1 MKKLASIFLTF
12 TIAATA
18 SAQQHFTGCEIDTM
32 LAKSMP
38 EKVSNTRDVYT
49 NLPKAVSLQKYTPAP
64 GNQGQTGTCTAWSS
78 TYCAATM
85 TWAMRNGITNRRK
98 ITQNAFLPC
107 YTYVN
112 ILRQSTQNCA
122 AGTDIADAC
131 NWLKNTGAVK
141 LTEYPQNPAC
151 INTSDVPSTWKQKA
165 SENRIVGF
173 TKLFYEWAGGM
184 SYKVEKTKKALA
196 EGKPVLIAY
205 NCAFSFSN
213 SQGLRSDGLWWPAS
227 NEKPTLNYGGHAMV
241 VVGYDDNKF
250 NGGAFLIQNS
260 WGGDWGMKGYFWIT
274 YYHYAWWVY
283 YAFEVNSLNAKPD
296 QTTDNLDLTTSYSD
310 YDYDDNDDY
319 DDDDDDYNKVDDN
332 YLDNIVDID
341 DYNIPDN
348 NTASSFNILY
358 QDGDQGAWTGYKTS
372 DYTDEDYQ
380 YMEEERKAR
389 NSSAYR
395 YDNNLSY
402 QENIERFNK
411 NMGITNDVENIANR
425 GLKVVSVEKIET
437 PDGDKT
443 EVNNFSGSISILLG
457 DKTQMQGSVN
467 GKTINISK
475 SYPSGTYFRLY
486 IGNNAPAYVYV
497 FGTDLTNEVYNVFP
511 QCRLISPALDYSN
524 SRVAIPDE
532 RHYIQMDDQAGT
544 DYIYVLYSR
553 VPLNIDEI
561 KKRMSK
567 TTGSY
572 EERLFK
578 VMGPKT
584 FSLADATV
592 SGNSTFKFEA
602 KAIKK
607 QCLGAVIKINHTN

>member
-1 MKKLASIFLTF
+1 M
-12 TIAATA
+12 
-18 SAQQHFTGCEIDTM
+18 
-32 LAKSMP
+32 
-38 EKVSNTRDVYT
+38 
-49 NLPKAVSLQKYTPAP
+49 
-64 GNQGQTGTCTAWSS
+64 
-78 TYCAATM
+78 
-85 TWAMRNGITNRRK
+85 
-98 ITQNAFLPC
+98 
-107 YTYVN
+107 
-112 ILRQSTQNCA
+112 
-122 AGTDIADAC
+122 
-131 NWLKNTGAVK
+131 
-141 LTEYPQNPAC
+141 
-151 INTSDVPSTWKQKA
+151 
-165 SENRIVGF
+165 
-173 TKLFYEWAGGM
+173 
-184 SYKVEKTKKALA
+184 
-196 EGKPVLIAY
+196 
-205 NCAFSFSN
+205 
-213 SQGLRSDGLWWPAS
+213 
-227 NEKPTLNYGGHAMV
+227 
-241 VVGYDDNKF
+241 
-250 NGGAFLIQNS
+250 
-260 WGGDWGMKGYFWIT
+260 
-274 YYHYAWWVY
+274 
-283 YAFEVNSLNAKPD
+283 
-296 QTTDNLDLTTSYSD
+296 
-310 YDYDDNDDY
+310 
-319 DDDDDDYNKVDDN
+319 
-332 YLDNIVDID
+332 
-341 DYNIPDN
+341 
-348 NTASSFNILY
+348 
-358 QDGDQGAWTGYKTS
+358 
-372 DYTDEDYQ
+372 
-380 YMEEERKAR
+380 
-389 NSSAYR
+389 
-395 YDNNLSY
+395 
-402 QENIERFNK
+402 ERFNK

-561 KKRMSK
+561 KKRMAK

-578 VMGPKT
+578 VMGPNT